1 MKIILSVSVFAL
13 LLFSCKNARQP
24 VTAATEKVTATK
36 PQSFFPVTSYIKG
49 EIYNFKKSG
58 INPLKYTTINNHT
71 DSTWLKI
78 EDLDAFVQEFLQP
91 EIDSANLITLFT
103 EKSFLDQSINAIT
116 LTYDPLVTL
125 PDTMQLKHWDVYI
138 NPETNKV
145 KRIYIVKEINK
156 NKILQLTW
164 VNNQWCKILSIVTDE
179 KGISKIE
186 KEEKLTWDF

>member
-1 MKIILSVSVFAL
+1 MKIILSLSVIAL
-13 LLFSCKNARQP
+13 LLLSCKNARQP
-24 VTAATEKVTATK
+24 VTTVAAKDTATK

-49 EIYNFKKSG
+49 EIYNLKKSG

-71 DSTWLKI
+71 DSAWLKI
-78 EDLDAFVQEFLQP
+78 EDLDAIVQEFLQP

-145 KRIYIVKEINK
+145 KRIYMVKEINK
-156 NKILQLTW
+156 NKTLQLTW
-164 VNNQWCKILSIVTDE
+164 VNNQWCKILSIITDE
-179 KGISKIE
+179 NGISKIE